1 MFDTYF
7 VMPEWEALIT
17 IASLSLTVL
26 VTMVGNILVIISVF
40 THAPLKITPNFF
52 IVSLAAGKS
61 YTLSNL
67 LLWFDWT
74 IDQAADMILRSHT
87 SPCQL

>member
-1 MFDTYF
+1 MMFADCFFSLGAPPGHYYSGMFDTYF

-61 YTLSNL
+61 
-67 LLWFDWT
+67 
-74 IDQAADMILRSHT
+74 
-87 SPCQL
+87 